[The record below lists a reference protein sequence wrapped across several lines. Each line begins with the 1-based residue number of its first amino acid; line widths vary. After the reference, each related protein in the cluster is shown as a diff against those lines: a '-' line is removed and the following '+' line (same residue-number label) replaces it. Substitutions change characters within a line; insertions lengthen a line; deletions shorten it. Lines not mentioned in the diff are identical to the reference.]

1 MGKRKILFV
10 SQEITPYIENSEI
23 ATLSLKLS
31 QGIQEKKHEIRTFM
45 PNYGS
50 INERRNQLHEVIRL
64 SGMLLNINDH
74 DNPLIVKV
82 ATLSSA
88 KIQIYFVESKDLFD
102 TKTGVLNEEGLPHD
116 NNTERAIFFARGVFE
131 TVKKLRWVPDIVH
144 CQGWFAGMA
153 VLYLKKMYHDDPLF
167 KDTKVVL
174 SLFEDTPEIPY
185 GKDTEEILKYDN
197 IKSKHITKEGLNF
210 SSFVKLMSENLD
222 GMILGPMEVEKGA
235 EIEEV
240 LKQESVPYTRFEG
253 ESDLV
258 DKVVAFY
265 DTI

>member
-1 MGKRKILFV
+1 MGKKKILFV
-10 SQEITPYIENSEI
+10 SQEIAPYIENSEV

-31 QGIQEKKHEIRTFM
+31 QGIQEKKYEIRTFM

-88 KIQIYFVESKDLFD
+88 KIQVYFVESKDLFD
-102 TKTGVLNEEGLPHD
+102 TKTGVLNEDGLPHD

-167 KDTKVVL
+167 KDTKIVL
-174 SLFEDTPEIPY
+174 SLFDDTPEVPY
-185 GKDTEEILKYDN
+185 GKDTEEVLKYDK
-197 IKSKHITKEGLNF
+197 IQSEHITEQGLDYSAF
-210 SSFVKLMSENLD
+210 IKVMSENLD
-222 GMILGPMEVEKGA
+222 GMVLGPISSEKTS
-235 EIEEV
+235 EIESA
-240 LKQESVPYTRFEG
+240 LKKEDVPYTRFEG
-253 ESDLV
+253 ADDLV
-258 DKVVAFY
+258 EKVASFY
-265 DTI
+265 ESL